1 MLGPE
6 ANTATVSPFQAG
18 GTVHWVVME
27 CDEPLSYPQILGFTT
42 QSRFAIVA
50 SLVKEMEIEIKRGDG
65 KVTSYLEMF
74 WHKPTGTWMT
84 VPGVS
89 RFRNA

>member
-1 MLGPE
+1 
-6 ANTATVSPFQAG
+6 
-18 GTVHWVVME
+18 
-27 CDEPLSYPQILGFTT
+27 
-42 QSRFAIVA
+42 
-50 SLVKEMEIEIKRGDG
+50 MEIEIKRGDG